1 MPPSSSEWGV
11 VRYYGCFFAD
21 SFHPL
26 VCVHSEGYTLVMPG
40 GRVAI
45 LMVDIRGSRSFYH
58 EDGAQHYF
66 GSKQWTFI
74 KVSLHMVRRIHTAR
88 ALSHSLFARRGVI
101 GCTGFAC

>member
-1 MPPSSSEWGV
+1 
-11 VRYYGCFFAD
+11 
-21 SFHPL
+21 
-26 VCVHSEGYTLVMPG
+26 MPG

-74 KVSLHMVRRIHTAR
+74 KVSLHMARRIHSVR
-88 ALSHSLFARRGVI
+88 ALSHSLLVARVASLAAQDSLASDGTLSNVRTLITVSTGAVI
-101 GCTGFAC
+101 LLGSSCSK